1 MINGYDLFQNRIH
14 RVAVGL
20 TLLSASMLRRR
31 RLPLRRVIFE
41 AVRWLSRV
49 APPAPVKAEPII
61 RVSNNIARLG
71 EPKRAPKPR
80 QLLSLPPFPNS
91 GTEPLPGRKKSAG
104 SCGKQR
110 RVTAISWVK
119 HYFADIEE
127 EAIRWHFNKG
137 LVNQYLVCG
146 IKYVQ
151 YFCHLSLQICD
162 SLSMQIKHDHVME
175 SGVRI
180 HLPVSVGETKITK
193 RYSTIP
199 TATLNPNADEI
210 EYMKRLVIHKAS
222 FLFLFD
228 SAIFVLNKPPKV
240 PVNGNLPVH
249 NSMDILAAAALS
261 NGSDQGPKL
270 VHRLDRES
278 SGLLLMGRT
287 KESFTR
293 LHWLF
298 TNVNLA
304 KSSSEVFKDR
314 LFLCKIW
321 NNACEAT
328 MQRYW
333 ALVIGTPKEK
343 EGVISAP
350 LTKGT
355 VVLNDGKGERVILA
369 HPSGIDGSQEATTEY
384 RVMGPTINGCSWIEL
399 CPLTS
404 RKHQLRVHC
413 AEALG
418 TPIVGDYKYGWFV
431 QQRWKQMPR
440 QDFEP
445 SSGEPYK
452 LRRPE
457 GLAVQKGSVLSK
469 VPLLHLH
476 CREMVIPNISKFLG
490 SSGEW
495 LDETNEWTASKPDLL
510 RFVASMP
517 SHMKISWNLMSS
529 YLV

>member
-1 MINGYDLFQNRIH
+1 
-14 RVAVGL
+14 
-20 TLLSASMLRRR
+20 MLRRR
-31 RLPLRRVIFE
+31 RLPPPRVVFE
-41 AVRWLSRV
+41 AVRRLSRV

-80 QLLSLPPFPNS
+80 QLLSLPPFPYS
-91 GTEPLPGRKKSAG
+91 GTEPLPGRKKSAD

-127 EAIRWHFNKG
+127 EAIRRHFNKG
-137 LVNQYLVCG
+137 LVYITSPNQDNQAKENNFTC
-146 IKYVQ
+146 
-151 YFCHLSLQICD
+151 SLEK
-162 SLSMQIKHDHVME
+162 IKHNHVME
-175 SGVRI
+175 PGVRI
-180 HLPVSVGETKITK
+180 HIPVSVAETQIIK

-210 EYMKRLVIHKAS
+210 EYMRRLVIHK
-222 FLFLFD
+222 D

-261 NGSDQGPKL
+261 YGSDQGPKL

-278 SGLLLMGRT
+278 SGLLLLGRT

-304 KSSSEVFKDR
+304 KSSSE
-314 LFLCKIW
+314 IW

-328 MQRYW
+328 TQRYW

-350 LTKGT
+350 LTR
-355 VVLNDGKGERVILA
+355 VVLNDGKGERVIVA

-399 CPLTS
+399 RPLTG

-431 QQRWKQMPR
+431 HQRWKQMPR
-440 QDFEP
+440 QDVEP
-445 SSGEPYK
+445 WSGQPYK

-495 LDETNEWTASKPDLL
+495 LDQSNEWTASKPDLL